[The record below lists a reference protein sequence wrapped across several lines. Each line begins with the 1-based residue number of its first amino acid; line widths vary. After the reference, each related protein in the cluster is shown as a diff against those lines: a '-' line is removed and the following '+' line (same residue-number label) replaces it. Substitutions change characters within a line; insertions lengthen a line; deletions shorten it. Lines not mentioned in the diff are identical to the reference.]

1 MTALDRLF
9 LTLILLFVVPIAVV
23 ILNVLYFQLMML
35 LASRLNLNHFLE
47 TRHEDAPPTFRLQK
61 QWVTDQPANRLDASL
76 WCRTVEARPK
86 S

>member
-35 LASRLNLNHFLE
+35 LASKLNLNRFLE
-47 TRHEDAPPTFRLQK
+47 TRHEDAPVTFLRQ
-61 QWVTDQPANRLDASL
+61 QPWMTDQPANRLDASL
-76 WCRTVEARPK
+76 WCRAVEVRPK